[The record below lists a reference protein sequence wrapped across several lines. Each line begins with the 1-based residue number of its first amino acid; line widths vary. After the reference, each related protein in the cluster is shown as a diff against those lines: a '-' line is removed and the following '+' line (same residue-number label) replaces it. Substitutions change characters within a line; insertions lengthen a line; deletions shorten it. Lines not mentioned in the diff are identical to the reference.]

1 MKKIDK
7 TKMDY
12 DFLNNYIINHCEEL
26 TEITEENKPYFRHAR
41 CFWGDWCIGYFKR
54 DNEKYYRDLNDSNV
68 YYRIGYNPDTPAT
81 DFNGKRK
88 EHYYIE
94 ICYIGAKLDE
104 YSPNHYE
111 EVFYGYK
118 TTETNKKYTSKN
130 DKKCDNVYNMIY
142 TFLEYKKLNDKL
154 PSKQEVK
161 RKVNKI

>member
-1 MKKIDK
+1 MCTNI
-7 TKMDY
+7 
-12 DFLNNYIINHCEEL
+12 
-26 TEITEENKPYFRHAR
+26 
-41 CFWGDWCIGYFKR
+41 KR

-81 DFNGKRK
+81 YFNGKRK

-94 ICYIGAKLDE
+94 ICYIGAKLDEDE

-161 RKVNKI
+161 TKVKKI